1 MIYLPVMSIAISMAM
16 LGQTTPIKTSSQS
29 GRAQWLISFQV
40 HFPGILSSAIS
51 AQAAQPNLRKY
62 MSLWTHQPP
71 KKTRHEYG
79 YMVESWWLVHIW
91 IYKHIIYLLFIYG
104 IWIKILWLTNSRKFH
119 PTWQC
124 QTINSPS
131 WAVRGFRRRPNN
143 GSVDV

>member
-29 GRAQWLISFQV
+29 GRTQWLISFQV
-40 HFPGILSSAIS
+40 HFPGFSAR
-51 AQAAQPNLRKY
+51 RKFRHNRHNKIY
-62 MSLWTHQPP
+62 ANTCLYERINP